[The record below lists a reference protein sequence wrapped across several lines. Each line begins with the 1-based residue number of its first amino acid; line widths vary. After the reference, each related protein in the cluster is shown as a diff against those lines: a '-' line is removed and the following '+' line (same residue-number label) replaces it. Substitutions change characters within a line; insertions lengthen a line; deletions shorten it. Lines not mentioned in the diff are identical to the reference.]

1 MKVSDNAKNE
11 QKKEKKGS
19 RQNLIL
25 AIAALLVMGGIGIYS
40 RLPISTGQPFKFA
53 IGTAVLDPRTAHGQD
68 FFDNGFVVKE
78 FKPMDQGDV
87 LNPDD
92 KIGTKMSVI
101 SCNISLDG
109 VKLGNVMLKRTSDY
123 GTAAKKCKADR
134 IVIYLED
141 DNKDLVR
148 VEGIEQEP
156 VLASDLTM
164 ERLTA
169 ALGEYTDSGASMGD
183 SDDTDYTWKRKHYSL
198 TVSCE
203 PDDTLKSVEI
213 VYK

>member
-1 MKVSDNAKNE
+1 MKVRDNAQNE

-40 RLPISTGQPFKFA
+40 RLHVSTGQPFKFA

-68 FFDNGFVVKE
+68 FFDNGFEVKE

-92 KIGTKMSVI
+92 KIGTKSPVI

-109 VKLGNVMLKRTSDY
+109 VKLGNLILKRTSDY
-123 GTAAKKCKADR
+123 GSAAKKCKADSITIHLADENR
-134 IVIYLED
+134 D
-141 DNKDLVR
+141 MVR
-148 VEGIEQEP
+148 VEGIEEEP

-164 ERLTA
+164 ERLNA
-169 ALGEYTDSGASMGD
+169 ALGEYTDSGASMGS
-183 SDDTDYTWKRKHYSL
+183 SDNTDYTWKRKHYSL
-198 TVSCE
+198 TVSFE
-203 PDDTLKSVEI
+203 PDDTLNSVEI
-213 VYK
+213 EYR